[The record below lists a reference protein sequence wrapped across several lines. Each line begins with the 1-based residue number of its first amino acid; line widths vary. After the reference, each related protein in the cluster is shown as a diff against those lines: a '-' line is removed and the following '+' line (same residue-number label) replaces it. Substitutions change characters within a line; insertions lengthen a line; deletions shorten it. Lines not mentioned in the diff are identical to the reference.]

1 MKTKTFEYFH
11 KDIKQLKIDII
22 FRMIFSSLF
31 LACFIWQIISMIVI
45 AVNANITM
53 LQGIT
58 SAFVLIGSLMLSVVT
73 FSYAFKD
80 LRIISAIKLNGK
92 CVSSVNIL
100 FKTNKSSFIKLY
112 SLLIQFLTLAT
123 SLVLVACVTY
133 SILQITVLSTIS
145 FYMPLLLMMC
155 VAGYNSIY
163 HIKDE
168 IRTQNTVQEQRP
180 LY

>member
-22 FRMIFSSLF
+22 FRIIFSLLF
-31 LACFIWQIISMIVI
+31 LACFIWQIISMILVSI
-45 AVNANITM
+45 NGKLSII
-53 LQGIT
+53 QGI
-58 SAFVLIGSLMLSVVT
+58 SAAFVLVGSLLLCVVT

-100 FKTNKSSFIKLY
+100 FKTNKNSFIKLY
-112 SLLIQFLTLAT
+112 NLLIQFLTLAT
-123 SLVLVACVTY
+123 TLVLIACVTY
-133 SILQITVLSTIS
+133 SILQITFLSTIS
-145 FYMPLLLMMC
+145 FFMPLLLMLC
-155 VAGYNSIY
+155 VAGYNAIY
-163 HIKDE
+163 HVKDE
-168 IRTQNTVQEQRP
+168 ITTQNTVQEQRP